1 MRIPMRDKQPNR
13 PKSLR
18 LKISFFVLQLIL
30 GNKNRVI
37 RRKILASLYNLGYRS
52 RTLQVLF
59 PTLKPWNTTVSG
71 LFSCL
76 CPCGFSPEENMILQM
91 ILGGE
96 SYVQNQ
102 VQTGRRNKSHNVSA
116 LARHGGAFLNHK
128 TLASFRWCKRWFE
141 PIVIWKQF
149 AVQSHKM
156 RGLHH
161 SREPASSA
169 HHHIQHFEFS
179 IDLWQF
185 ILQPGIL
192 ID

>member
-59 PTLKPWNTTVSG
+59 PALIPWNTTVSG

-116 LARHGGAFLNHK
+116 LARHGEHFWIIKRLHRSGD
-128 TLASFRWCKRWFE
+128 ASVGLSQLSYESSLLCKATKCAGFIT
-141 PIVIWKQF
+141 PGNQLLQLII
-149 AVQSHKM
+149 
-156 RGLHH
+156 
-161 SREPASSA
+161 
-169 HHHIQHFEFS
+169 IFS
-179 IDLWQF
+179 ILNF
-185 ILQPGIL
+185 SL
-192 ID
+192 IFGNSSFSQGY